1 MELIKLVLS
10 EQALTDG
17 RPGTEYKTAGYVRI
31 ASSLVESKKNSG
43 DIKKD
48 DKGKFWFK
56 PSSTPTPTSTPIPS
70 NVDLN
75 QYVGS
80 YKEGTIVGKVSV
92 YEGKLRLEWRSID
105 ISMEPDGVD
114 QFKFDFGGN
123 GSVKFKK
130 DNSGKVTGFDYK
142 WKIISGFA
150 DKVTSNPV
158 TPNPTPTPE
167 PNQTSEPTQVTQYTK
182 YSGKAPEDKN
192 TDNFHWHDCKDKTF
206 PFEYGC
212 SNPLIGEM
220 NTCIFGG
227 KTSDIF
233 GPALRK
239 SLESRSFVFNGKP
252 SLTKEMYDGII
263 ATCKDLKEER
273 EVVKDVVK
281 KLLKEEIIK

>member
-1 MELIKLVLS
+1 MELIKLILS

-17 RPGTEYKTAGYVRI
+17 KQGDEYKNAGYVRI
-31 ASSLVESKKNSG
+31 AASLVDSNKNNG

-48 DKGKFWFK
+48 NKGKFWFK
-56 PSSTPTPTSTPIPS
+56 QTTTTTD
-70 NVDLN
+70 VDLN

-80 YKEGTIVGKVSV
+80 YKEGTIVGKVSI

-105 ISMEPDGVD
+105 ITMEPNGTD
-114 QFKFDFGGN
+114 QFKFDFGGD
-123 GSVKFKK
+123 GIVVFKK
-130 DNSGKVTGFDYK
+130 DNSGKITGFDYK
-142 WKIISGFA
+142 WKILHGFA
-150 DKVTSNPV
+150 DKITSNPV
-158 TPNPTPTPE
+158 PSNPTPTPTPE

-220 NTCIFGG
+220 NSCIFGG
-227 KTSDIF
+227 KTSDVF

-239 SLESRSFVFNGKP
+239 SLESRNFIFNGKP
-252 SLTKEMYDGII
+252 SLTKEMYDEII

-281 KLLKEEIIK
+281 KVLKEEIIKQ